1 MTYTAC
7 MGLLLAI
14 GECKNSQTSI
24 NKVDLRDYTLSEY
37 PKNIC
42 LACVSPPKF
51 RFLENFPESPKIR
64 CSHLSSFSL

>member
-24 NKVDLRDYTLSEY
+24 NKVDLRDFTLSEH

-42 LACVSPPKF
+42 LAYVSLQKKF
-51 RFLENFPESPKIR
+51 SRK
-64 CSHLSSFSL
+64 FSRITQN